1 MLQEAESRKRDLR
14 SSELAE
20 TRKASWGIIWHLL
33 DFLSQ
38 PPLLQ
43 LIRDESHHWP
53 RDDQRQR
60 GFGMCFLGTTAVD
73 IYWNVKMAWVV
84 ACLEL
89 RRPPVSCGRGCFE
102 NNSLIW
108 KCFVNFDK
116 CEFVN
121 DKISVLQ
128 EWWLSGSQKW
138 RLRDLNVLIIWP
150 VPAGMNYRHKSRRA
164 VPPGSASVQ
173 RQPYGIILPLISSE
187 TCHTSCVW
195 LATRWICKGGNTWE
209 RPFIITFKRER

>member
-1 MLQEAESRKRDLR
+1 MRHNMTFVRLLVSASPASADKGQIPS
-14 SSELAE
+14 LASGWPKTE
-20 TRKASWGIIWHLL
+20 GFWHVFPRHHCSGHLL
-33 DFLSQ
+33 ECKD
-38 PPLLQ
+38 
-43 LIRDESHHWP
+43 
-53 RDDQRQR
+53 
-60 GFGMCFLGTTAVD
+60 G
-73 IYWNVKMAWVV
+73 VV

-89 RRPPVSCGRGCFE
+89 RRPPVSCGQGCFE